1 MPINPTR
8 TRKHIGAI
16 IASDIDDNLDDETLS
31 TQIAL
36 LEQLKN
42 KKKLNKQM
50 SAKYNYLTQLQLDR
64 NSVWRD
70 VKSPRNRTSKRITY
84 GKDKSKVF
92 FKNLPVSIMKP
103 KLKRLH
109 TIGGKRK
116 TVKKRK

>member
-8 TRKHIGAI
+8 TRKHIGTI
-16 IASDIDDNLDDETLS
+16 IASDIEENLDDETLS
-31 TQIAL
+31 TQITM

-42 KKKLNKQM
+42 KKKLNKQL
-50 SAKYNYLTQLQLDR
+50 SAKYNYLTQLQLYR
-64 NSVWRD
+64 NTALKD
-70 VKSPRNRTSKRITY
+70 IKSPRNRTSKRITY
-84 GKDKSKVF
+84 GKNKSKLF
-92 FKNLPVSIMKP
+92 FKNLPVTIMKP

>member
-16 IASDIDDNLDDETLS
+16 IASDIEESLDDETLS
-31 TQIAL
+31 TQIAM

-42 KKKLNKQM
+42 KKNLNKTL
-50 SAKYNYLTQLQLDR
+50 SAKYNYLTQLYIDR
-64 NSVWRD
+64 NTVLKD

-84 GKDKSKVF
+84 GKDKTKLF

>member
-8 TRKHIGAI
+8 TRKHIGTI
-16 IASDIDDNLDDETLS
+16 ISSDVEDYLDNETIS
-31 TQIAL
+31 AQIAMI
-36 LEQLKN
+36 EQLKN
-42 KKKLNKQM
+42 KKKLNRQM
-50 SAKYNYLTQLQLDR
+50 SAKYNYLTQLQL
-64 NSVWRD
+64 NLNTVWKD

-84 GKDKSKVF
+84 GKNKSKIF
-92 FKNLPVSIMKP
+92 FKNLPVTIMKP